1 MSNTASHAL
10 ADAARTLP
18 GVPHTGMQAT
28 VRTAVSWPTC
38 RVTLSPEEWTW
49 LLGIPAPA
57 APSGHSA
64 SPARS

>member
-1 MSNTASHAL
+1 MSNTACPAL
-10 ADAARTLP
+10 APAVRAQA
-18 GVPHTGMQAT
+18 GVSHSGMQAP

-57 APSGHSA
+57 APGAPSA
-64 SPARS
+64 PPTRS